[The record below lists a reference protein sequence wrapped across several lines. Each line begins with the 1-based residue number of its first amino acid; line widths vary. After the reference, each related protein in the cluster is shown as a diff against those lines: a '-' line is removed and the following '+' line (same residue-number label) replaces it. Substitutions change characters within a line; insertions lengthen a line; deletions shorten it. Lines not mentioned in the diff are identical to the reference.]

1 MELEQVRCPDCNE
14 SYTRLLSRWRFCPF
28 CGNRGVGNVRTP
40 YTVAEVAALMGL
52 SRQAVTEMFE
62 HERGVLIIERPE
74 TMHKRRYRSL
84 RIPRAVY
91 ERVIGRLA
99 VR

>member
-1 MELEQVRCPDCNE
+1 MSSILEK
-14 SYTRLLSRWRFCPF
+14 TAL
-28 CGNRGVGNVRTP
+28 
-40 YTVAEVAALMGL
+40 TVAEVAALTGL
-52 SRQAVTEMFE
+52 SRQTATEMFE
-62 HERGVLIIERPE
+62 HERGVLILGRPE

>member
-1 MELEQVRCPDCNE
+1 MSVGTEGISKGQRGGSSILEKPA
-14 SYTRLLSRWRFCPF
+14 L
-28 CGNRGVGNVRTP
+28 
-40 YTVAEVAALMGL
+40 TVAEVAVLTGL
-52 SRQAVTEMFE
+52 SRQTVTEMFE
-62 HERGVLIIERPE
+62 HERGVLILGRPE

-84 RIPRAVY
+84 RIPRAIY

>member
-1 MELEQVRCPDCNE
+1 MP
-14 SYTRLLSRWRFCPF
+14 SLLDK
-28 CGNRGVGNVRTP
+28 
-40 YTVAEVAALMGL
+40 AALSVDDVAGL
-52 SRQAVTEMFE
+52 TGFSRRTVIRIFE
-62 HERGVLIIERPE
+62 AERGVIVLPRPE

-91 ERVIGRLA
+91 ERVIGRLS

>member
-1 MELEQVRCPDCNE
+1 MPEKLVL
-14 SYTRLLSRWRFCPF
+14 TI
-28 CGNRGVGNVRTP
+28 
-40 YTVAEVAALMGL
+40 AEVSALTGL
-52 SRQAVTEMFE
+52 SRQTVTRMFE
-62 HERGVLIIERPE
+62 REKGVLILGRPE
-74 TMHKRRYRSL
+74 KLHKRSYRSI

>member
-1 MELEQVRCPDCNE
+1 L
-14 SYTRLLSRWRFCPF
+14 
-28 CGNRGVGNVRTP
+28 
-40 YTVAEVAALMGL
+40 TVAEVAVLTGL
-52 SRQAVTEMFE
+52 SRQTVTELFE
-62 HERGVLIIERPE
+62 HERGVLILPRPE